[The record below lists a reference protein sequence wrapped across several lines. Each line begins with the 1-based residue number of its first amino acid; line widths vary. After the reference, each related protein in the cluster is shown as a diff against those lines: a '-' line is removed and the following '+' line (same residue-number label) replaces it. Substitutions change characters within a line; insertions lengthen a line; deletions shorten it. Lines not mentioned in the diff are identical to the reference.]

1 MSTENDELRDRE
13 ASIGEAKEGSKGIFR
28 TGFFDPS
35 GTYPR
40 SDYFY
45 GPSINQNARGV
56 ERNDL
61 YIGGGNLDLDL
72 GLDTPP
78 QSQYPLNQVQES
90 RSGHVIEIDDTPA
103 GERILIRHRTGA
115 GVEMR
120 TDGTVVVATKNNLVT
135 IVQGE
140 SKLIVEGDAQLTY
153 NGNLDIDVAGDY
165 NLNVGGNFNID
176 VAGDIITEVD
186 GNLREKIHGNHGS
199 NVDGNRSSTTTGTTA
214 HTTLQGFNNIVKG
227 DFRNAVEGATSIMS
241 SGQTRI
247 TSETR
252 LLGSAPDMNLAAQS
266 MSVFGDTGTIG
277 GENIIMY
284 NYNMYTGHSITATDT
299 ISTNTAIVTERV
311 TCKEFVGSLTGNADN
326 ATEAGRAGSAPLG
339 PGGSAGTKVVG
350 TPTAVDPK
358 ATALPTQT
366 NLNGYLTKGAFG
378 FPKVKVDP
386 GAGLLNSVSDNEK
399 NDNIT
404 NKPLNIREIRSK
416 LRSDSTLQNPVFT
429 GSQIG
434 AGKLS
439 SSFSETSPAS
449 IGRVESSKP
458 TKVIGQKFVG
468 QINPGDASKRIVPKP
483 VPQLITPDPVYNPNF
498 TAVIN
503 SKTKLAK
510 GITIAKFLGGKGD
523 KITMDHISPTDTVT
537 RKAIARQLYLQAE
550 AMNLISDD
558 TGRFKDHRLVV
569 VEGLYRKGANETLTA
584 GSINDLQTTGRAVVY
599 ELVDTK
605 GVTDI
610 GKTFD
615 LAVYL
620 KDNMYYE
627 KLILD
632 YDTFDPAGLNAQIII
647 QMPLVSE
654 DYTGEYS
661 MNIETRFNNKV
672 QSNKEFVEVTV

>member
-13 ASIGEAKEGSKGIFR
+13 ATLGKAKEESKGIFR
-28 TGFFDPS
+28 KGFHDPS
-35 GTYPR
+35 GQYPR

-45 GPSINQNARGV
+45 GPNINQAARGV
-56 ERNDL
+56 TRNDL
-61 YIGGGNLDLDL
+61 YTGGGNLDLDL
-72 GLDTPP
+72 DLDNPP
-78 QSQYPLNQVQES
+78 QSLYPLNQVDES
-90 RSGHVIEIDDTPA
+90 RSGHVIEIDDTPS

-120 TDGTVVVATKNNLVT
+120 TDGTILVTTRNNHIT
-135 IVQGE
+135 IVQGDN
-140 SKLIVEGDAQLTY
+140 KLIVEGDAQLTY

-165 NLNVGGNFNID
+165 NLNVGGNFNVD

-186 GNLREKIHGNHGS
+186 GNVRDKIHGNFGS

-214 HTTLQGFNNIVKG
+214 HTTLGGYNNIVKG

-241 SGQTRI
+241 SGQTKV

-277 GENIIMY
+277 GQNIVMY

-386 GAGLLNSVSDNEK
+386 GAGLLNSVSDSEK
-399 NDNIT
+399 NDGIT
-404 NKPLNIREIRSK
+404 NKPLSLREIRSK
-416 LRSDSTLQNPVFT
+416 LRDDATLSNPTFT
-429 GSQIG
+429 GSQVG
-434 AGKLS
+434 SGKLS
-439 SSFSETSPAS
+439 GSFSETSPKT
-449 IGRVESSKP
+449 IGRTESKSP
-458 TKVIGQKFVG
+458 TKIIGNKFIGQL
-468 QINPGDASKRIVPKP
+468 NPVDASKKIVPKP
-483 VPQLITPDPVYNPNF
+483 LPKIITPDPVFNPNF
-498 TAVIN
+498 KSTID
-503 SKTKLAK
+503 SKTKLGR
-510 GITIAKFLGGKGD
+510 GISLARFLGGKGD
-523 KITMDHISPTDTVT
+523 KITLKHIETLAEK
-537 RKAIARQLYLQAE
+537 KAIARQLYLQAE
-550 AMNLISDD
+550 AINLISGDA
-558 TGRFKDHRLVV
+558 GKFKDHRLVV
-569 VEGLYRKGANETLTA
+569 VEGLYRKGPSETLTP
-584 GSINDLQTTGRAVVY
+584 GSINDLQTKGQAVVY
-599 ELVDTK
+599 ELVDLK
-605 GVTDI
+605 
-610 GKTFD
+610 GKTDLEKSFD
-615 LAVYL
+615 LAIYF
-620 KDNMYYE
+620 KDNLYYE

-632 YDTFDPAGLNAQIII
+632 YDTFDPSGAMNVQIII
-647 QMPLVSE
+647 IMPSVTE
-654 DYTGEYS
+654 DYTGEYTQS
-661 MNIETRFNNKV
+661 IETRYNNKV
-672 QSNKEFVEVTV
+672 QSNKEFIEITL